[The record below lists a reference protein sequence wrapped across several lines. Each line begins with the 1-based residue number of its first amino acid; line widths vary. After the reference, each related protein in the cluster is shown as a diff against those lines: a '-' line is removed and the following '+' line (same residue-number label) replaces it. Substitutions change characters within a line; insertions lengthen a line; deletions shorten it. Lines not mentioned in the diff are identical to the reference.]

1 MPDGK
6 ERFIALFIALYAEE
20 LQAFSGAHKSV
31 VFAAAQRMLSGMRAR
46 IFQFRTQGVRGL
58 PAALLLGLGVVVV
71 LAAFVL
77 LLFVGA
83 AVAVGALV
91 LSVGF
96 ALWHGL
102 RRKLN
107 LSGAAPQSRPL
118 QHEPRPFFEDAPAPV
133 GQPSATL
140 TEAREIEV
148 EVLPAR
154 ER

>member
-1 MPDGK
+1 
-6 ERFIALFIALYAEE
+6 
-20 LQAFSGAHKSV
+20 
-31 VFAAAQRMLSGMRAR
+31 MLGSMRTR
-46 IFQFRTQGVRGL
+46 TIQFGTQGVSGL
-58 PAALLLGLGVVVV
+58 PAALLLGLGVVVL

-107 LSGAAPQSRPL
+107 LGGAAPESTPL
-118 QHEPRPFFEDAPAPV
+118 RHEPRPFFEDAPAPV
-133 GQPSATL
+133 GQPASSSAL

-148 EVLPAR
+148 EVLPR
-154 ER
+154 R

>member
-1 MPDGK
+1 
-6 ERFIALFIALYAEE
+6 
-20 LQAFSGAHKSV
+20 
-31 VFAAAQRMLSGMRAR
+31 MLKAMRAR
-46 IFQFRTQGVRGL
+46 TIQFRTQGLSGL
-58 PAALLLGLGVVVV
+58 PAALVLILGGVVVV
-71 LAAFVL
+71 AALVL

-107 LSGAAPQSRPL
+107 LGGADTRPANPL
-118 QHEPRPFFEDAPAPV
+118 QHEPRPFFEDTPAPV
-133 GQPSATL
+133 GQPTSTL

-148 EVLPAR
+148 EVLPKR
-154 ER
+154 P

>member
-1 MPDGK
+1 M
-6 ERFIALFIALYAEE
+6 
-20 LQAFSGAHKSV
+20 SV
-31 VFAAAQRMLSGMRAR
+31 EFLSAQRMLILMRAR
-46 IFQFRTQGVRGL
+46 TIQFRTQGVSGL

-91 LSVGF
+91 CSVGF

-107 LSGAAPQSRPL
+107 LSTPAQPGGPPQ
-118 QHEPRPFFEDAPAPV
+118 EPQPFFEDAPA
-133 GQPSATL
+133 GKPSATL
-140 TEAREIEV
+140 TEVREIEV
-148 EVLPAR
+148 EVLPTR

>member
-1 MPDGK
+1 MGV
-6 ERFIALFIALYAEE
+6 EFL
-20 LQAFSGAHKSV
+20 
-31 VFAAAQRMLSGMRAR
+31 AAQRMLNRMRAR
-46 IFQFRTQGVRGL
+46 TIQFRTHGVSGL

-107 LSGAAPQSRPL
+107 LSGAPSPQSGPL
-118 QHEPRPFFEDAPAPV
+118 HEPRPFFQDAPA
-133 GQPSATL
+133 GKPSATL
-140 TEAREIEV
+140 TEVREIEV
-148 EVLPAR
+148 EVLPTR
-154 ER
+154 KQ

>member
-1 MPDGK
+1 MK
-6 ERFIALFIALYAEE
+6 
-20 LQAFSGAHKSV
+20 
-31 VFAAAQRMLSGMRAR
+31 AR
-46 IFQFRTQGVRGL
+46 TIQFRSQGVSGL
-58 PAALLLGLGVVVV
+58 PAALLLGLGVVVLVAV
-71 LAAFVL
+71 LVL
-77 LLFVGA
+77 VLFVGA

-91 LSVGF
+91 LSAGF

-107 LSGAAPQSRPL
+107 LGGPAPESSPL
-118 QHEPRPFFEDAPAPV
+118 QHEPRPFFEDTAVPV
-133 GQPSATL
+133 GRPSPTSTL

>member
-1 MPDGK
+1 
-6 ERFIALFIALYAEE
+6 
-20 LQAFSGAHKSV
+20 
-31 VFAAAQRMLSGMRAR
+31 MRAR
-46 IFQFRTQGVRGL
+46 TFQFHSQGVSGL

-83 AVAVGALV
+83 AVAVGAVV

-96 ALWHGL
+96 GLWHGL

-107 LSGAAPQSRPL
+107 LGGAADTRPASPL
-118 QHEPRPFFEDAPAPV
+118 HEPRPFFEDTPVPV
-133 GQPSATL
+133 GTPTPASTL